1 MDMYVVSEVVMK
13 VLSLV
18 VISCVLNQ
26 NCEHWFFEDAFKF
39 NIFDICELHDE
50 LANWIIFNNLGDLE
64 VNVCD
69 TKLEDLIIHM

>member
-1 MDMYVVSEVVMK
+1 
-13 VLSLV
+13 
-18 VISCVLNQ
+18 LNQ
-26 NCEHWFFEDAFKF
+26 KCEHWLFEDALKF